1 MLTYIDGSGN
11 IITKSPDKIYQGSNY
26 ANTIYLVGNYP
37 QGCTVNIAFKLP
49 QAGVYTEPYL
59 MVNADIPTEQGLS
72 AWMFDIPVKIT
83 EFCGKVEMQLRIYS
97 GVTKTI
103 YINGVATT
111 TQQLITSAYGSFEVE
126 KGVPVDLSEVQA
138 PSVYDQILTLI
149 AQIQLQMNG
158 ANLTAQGIL
167 PWDNTF
173 EYRLNTLV
181 YSGNKF
187 YKSLQ
192 NENVGKNPA
201 TETSYWQEWKQSAI
215 TDLESRVQTLEDNE
229 INFDVESGILDI
241 RKGE

>member
-1 MLTYIDGSGN
+1 MLIYIDGSGN

-26 ANTIYLVGNYP
+26 ANTIYLVGSYP

-59 MVNADIPTEQGLS
+59 MVNAGIPTEQGLS

-83 EFCGKVEMQLRIYS
+83 EFCGKVEMQIRVYS

-103 YINGVATT
+103 YVNGVATT
-111 TQQLITSAYGSFEVE
+111 TEQLITSAYGSFDVE

-149 AQIQLQMNG
+149 AQIQLTMNG
-158 ANLTAQGIL
+158 SELIAMGIL
-167 PWDNTF
+167 PWDYSF
-173 EYRLNTLV
+173 VYKYGTLI
-181 YSGNKF
+181 YKGGKF

-192 NENVGKNPA
+192 NNNVDKNPE
-201 TETSYWQEWKQSAI
+201 TETLYWQVWEQDAI
-215 TDLESRVQTLEDNE
+215 TALADRVTTLEENQ